1 MGDVDFDFKSSFPA
15 FDANVSIGRSM
26 VRRVVMD
33 SVGELIGAMD
43 SCGVEKALVYSPHA
57 IECDTL
63 DGNNDIVDITKEN
76 NRLIPQFVSN
86 PGIDDLES
94 FKSSTLSAGVK
105 SVRFDPGANKYPF
118 VEWMVGSW
126 LDWLVSERIPV
137 WIQVA
142 GVDPNEIHGTISG
155 HLDLPIVLCGIHYQ
169 HIPWLMPLLKSLPNV
184 YVEISRFVITD
195 GVKRLIDA
203 VGAGRI
209 LFGSRFPESSMGH
222 QLYNLHRNGLSDSD
236 LEAICK
242 GNLEGLL
249 YPVGI
254 N

>member
-26 VRRVVMD
+26 VRRVTMD
-33 SVGELIGAMD
+33 SVGELIRAMD
-43 SCGVEKALVYSPHA
+43 SCGVGKALVHSPHA
-57 IECDTL
+57 IECDTF
-63 DGNNDIVDITKEN
+63 DGNNDIVNVTKEN
-76 NRLIPQFVSN
+76 NRLVPQFVAN
-86 PGIDDLES
+86 PGIDHLES
-94 FKSSTLSAGVK
+94 FKSSTLSSGVK
-105 SVRFDPGANKYPF
+105 SVRFDPGANNYPF

-126 LDWLVSERIPV
+126 LDWLSSACIPAWIPV
-137 WIQVA
+137 TD
-142 GVDPNEIHGTISG
+142 VDPSEMHDTISG
-155 HLDLPIVLCGIHYQ
+155 HSDLSIVLCEVHYK

-195 GVKRLIDA
+195 GVKRLINA
-203 VGAGRI
+203 VGAGRV

-242 GNLEGLL
+242 CNLESLL
-249 YPVGI
+249 YPVK
-254 N
+254 